1 MRSIGLLVALGAL
14 ICVSVAAAKD
24 FRPGDLRLCGPARCV
39 AVTDRGALRELSS
52 FIYGTRRVT
61 IVRSPRVGAPA
72 YELRFKN
79 GYVAGMV
86 GTSRVDRF
94 RSQGVIC
101 GRFRT
106 GKWYRLPARAAR
118 TLRTLAAP
126 IEPLR
131 VSSAVPRSC

>member
-1 MRSIGLLVALGAL
+1 MRSIGPLAALAAL

-24 FRPGDLRLCGPARCV
+24 FRPGDLRLCGAARCV
-39 AVTDRGALRELSS
+39 GVADRGALRDLSA
-52 FIYGTRRVT
+52 FIYGTRAVT
-61 IVRSPRVGAPA
+61 MVRSPNVGASA

-86 GTSRVDRF
+86 GTTRLDRF

-106 GKWYRLPARAAR
+106 GKWYRLPIRVSR
-118 TLRTLAAP
+118 ELRTLAAP
-126 IEPLR
+126 LEPLR
-131 VSSAVPRSC
+131 LSRVVPRSC